1 MSVSPPFRR
10 VGGPLFLSVCVLGA
24 LAATSTVLAADA
36 TVGTGG
42 ACTSAD
48 FFTALDTVQ
57 GSGGGTIDFDCAA
70 PLTVTFPAW
79 RQISTAVTIDG
90 GSRVT
95 FTNTPGASL
104 FQVFAQG
111 RLTLRNLTVM
121 GLSGNMLQFAIE
133 NFGTLR
139 IENALVLLNTMPRSL
154 IGNYGTLQVA
164 GVQFTG
170 NALPGGTPNSRGAVL
185 YNDGGNAAFDGAR
198 FLDNGGTDIDTGGVM
213 FVNAG
218 AVTVRDADFI
228 DNRAFDG
235 GAVFV
240 NTGAEFV
247 AVDSEFSGNS
257 ASWGGALE
265 IQGGSARLV
274 RVRMTEN
281 TSVSDGGAVWLLN
294 GGSLEVQG
302 SRFDG
307 NSAGQHG
314 GAISNLDSGHV
325 DIAWS
330 AFDGNTAGQHGGAI
344 HSAGT
349 LGLRAS
355 TLVDNEAGTARGGGG
370 VYQTGTGVAATLE
383 FVTIVG
389 NRAGYGAG
397 ITNESGSGAGSSI
410 TIGRSI
416 VADNRIDSTEVNNCA
431 GDSVSSIGHNLSD
444 GTTCGGAFTAPTDEL
459 NATLPFE
466 AFGAHGGP
474 TPTLPPT
481 AASDAIG
488 FVTSGCDLLDQ
499 RGAPRTPA
507 PCDAGAYERGA
518 TPGPFDRLFG
528 DGFESP

>member
-1 MSVSPPFRR
+1 MSVSLQFRR
-10 VGGPLFLSVCVLGA
+10 IAGPLLLSVCVLGA
-24 LAATSTVLAADA
+24 LAATSPALATDA

-57 GSGGGTIDFDCAA
+57 GSGGGIIDFDCAA

-90 GSRVT
+90 GGSVT

-111 RLTLRNLTVM
+111 RLTLRDLQVT
-121 GLSGNMLQFAIE
+121 GLGGNMLQFGIE
-133 NFGTLR
+133 NFGALR
-139 IENALVLLNTMPRSL
+139 LEGVAVWLNAVTRSV
-154 IGNYGTLQVA
+154 IGNYGTLHVERA
-164 GVQFTG
+164 QFTG
-170 NALPGGTPNSRGAVL
+170 NAWSASGPNTRGAVL
-185 YNDGGNAAFDGAR
+185 YNDGGSAVIDDVR
-198 FLDNGGTDIDTGGVM
+198 FIDNGGVNASTGGAI
-213 FVNAG
+213 FVSSG
-218 AVTVRDADFI
+218 TVTVRYADFVG
-228 DNRAFDG
+228 NTASSG
-235 GAVFV
+235 GAVSV
-240 NTGAEFV
+240 STGA
-247 AVDSEFSGNS
+247 
-257 ASWGGALE
+257 
-265 IQGGSARLV
+265 
-274 RVRMTEN
+274 
-281 TSVSDGGAVWLLN
+281 
-294 GGSLEVQG
+294 SLEVQA
-302 SRFDG
+302 SRFEG

-314 GAISNLDSGHV
+314 GAISNLDSGNV

-355 TLVDNEAGTARGGGG
+355 TLYDNAAGTARGGGG
-370 VYQTGTGVAATLE
+370 LYQTGSNVAATLE

-410 TIGRSI
+410 TVGRSI
-416 VADNRIDSTEVNNCA
+416 VADNRINATEVDNCA
-431 GDSVSSIGHNLSD
+431 GDSVSSFGHNLSD
-444 GTTCGGAFTAPTDEL
+444 GTTCGGAFTAPTDAL
-459 NATLPFE
+459 DATLPFE

-481 AASDAIG
+481 ASSDAIG
-488 FVTSGCDLLDQ
+488 FVTTGCDLLDQ